1 MLESKLSRGTSK
13 TKEIQTVRCEGHIT
27 SAPSLLPAETLF
39 PDMKAINYGS
49 PSGITIT
56 WSPPRDQVIHELT
69 HYRVTYKIV
78 SEAGLPVV
86 NSSMFSVNVSANS
99 KQLSLDGLKTYT
111 VYKIKVES
119 VSLDG
124 KVHNKKVLIAGKL

>member
-1 MLESKLSRGTSK
+1 M
-13 TKEIQTVRCEGHIT
+13 TVRCRGYIT
-27 SAPSLLPAETLF
+27 SASSLLPAETLF
-39 PDMKAINYGS
+39 PDMKATNHGS

-56 WSPPRDQVIHELT
+56 WGALRGQVIHQLT
-69 HYRVTYKIV
+69 HYRVTYEIV

-86 NSSMFSVNVSANS
+86 NSSMFSVNVSADS

-124 KVHNKKVLIAGKL
+124 KVHNKKELIAGKLSSSLVSFSFQAMR